1 MVPGKDYIAIL
12 TKVRGRK
19 RDHCGNI
26 VGNPNNNPIIDTII
40 YELELI
46 YGCVE
51 EYLVNNILENILE
64 KVDDDG
70 WDTGLISDIVS
81 FCSDPNVEI

>member
-26 VGNPNNNPIIDTII
+26 VGNPNNNPIIGVATLRPSG
-40 YELELI
+40 E
-46 YGCVE
+46 
-51 EYLVNNILENILE
+51 
-64 KVDDDG
+64 
-70 WDTGLISDIVS
+70 
-81 FCSDPNVEI
+81 